1 MTQATRDG
9 PRERSSGSVPG
20 LGVFCTA
27 SFLAVADTTVVA
39 IALPTLRAD
48 LGLDVGSSAWVLTGY
63 SVTFGG
69 LLLLCG
75 RLGDLFGRLRMFR
88 VGLVVFGLA
97 SLVAALAWHPAVLVA
112 MRLVQGAGAAAFVP
126 ASLALLNGSTSDE
139 RVRTRA
145 VGFYGAAASVGFVV
159 GMVGGGVLTD
169 LAGWRSVFV
178 VVLPVVGGVLL
189 RSRRLSEPGRNARAR
204 RLDVTGAVAV
214 TLGVGFL
221 TYALSAVPQHGWDSP
236 PVLVTGL
243 AGLGCLVA
251 LPYVE
256 RRAPEP
262 LLPLGLLTTGG
273 LAPAHGAVALQ
284 SLVGISWLF
293 LLSAFFQDLHRHG
306 PLVSGL
312 LFAPMT
318 LAGLVSAL
326 LAGRFVH
333 RYGAR
338 RASIAGMTIVATGT
352 TGMALATS
360 SGGILFMVAGSVV
373 AEAGFLLS
381 NVALTVAGT
390 DHPDSEIEGLL
401 AGVLNTSIQLGTA
414 LGLGLVASVTAALL
428 PHGLADALRGGFL
441 TCTAAAVLA
450 VLLCARVTTGAGR
463 RSRGRSDHA
472 QA

>member
-1 MTQATRDG
+1 MAQATQRDPG
-9 PRERSSGSVPG
+9 ERSSGSVPG
-20 LGVFCTA
+20 LGVLCTA
-27 SFLAVADTTVVA
+27 SFLAVADTTIVA

-88 VGLVVFGLA
+88 LGLVVFGLA
-97 SLVAALAWHPAVLVA
+97 SLVAALAWHPAVLIA

-126 ASLALLNGSTSDE
+126 ASLALLNGSTADE

-145 VGFYGAAASVGFVV
+145 VGFYGAAASIGFVV
-159 GMVGGGVLTD
+159 GMIGGGVLTE

-189 RSRRLSEPGRNARAR
+189 RSRQLSEPSIPARPR
-204 RLDVTGAVAV
+204 RLDVTGAVTV
-214 TLGVGFL
+214 TLGVGSL
-221 TYALSAVPQHGWDSP
+221 TYALSAVAQRGWDSP
-236 PVLVTGL
+236 VVLVVGL

-251 LPYVE
+251 LPFLE
-256 RRAPEP
+256 NRAPEP
-262 LLPLGLLTTGG
+262 LLPLRLLATSRI
-273 LAPAHGAVALQ
+273 APAHGAVALQ

-293 LLSAFFQDLHRHG
+293 LLSGFFQDLHRHG

-312 LFAPMT
+312 LFTPMT

-326 LAGRFVH
+326 LAGRVVH

-338 RASIAGMTIVATGT
+338 RASILGMTVVATGT
-352 TGMALATS
+352 AAMAWATG
-360 SGGILFMVAGSVV
+360 SGGIVSMVLGSVV

-381 NVALTVAGT
+381 NVALTIAGT
-390 DHPDSEIEGLL
+390 DHPDSGVEGLL

-428 PHGLADALRGGFL
+428 SHGLADALRGGFL
-441 TCTAAAVLA
+441 TCTVAALLA
-450 VLLCARVTTGAGR
+450 VLLCARVTPQAGR
-463 RSRGRSDHA
+463 RRSRPDQA